1 MSFKKVT
8 HNGHPIRG
16 LWERNGI
23 FYAQITVKKGK
34 VARKRLEAETVP
46 QAVSELHYIKH
57 GVRLGEIVQ
66 HEKDT
71 FADVAARYQADS
83 QHKRHGTLASEASC
97 ITRLC
102 GGLGSMRI
110 SDITH
115 ADLKNYR
122 TRRQSQGISNS
133 TINTE
138 MSVASKVFQHAIAAG
153 VIDRNPIL
161 ELKPL
166 KVSKPERRLLSN
178 EEIHGLCV
186 ASPDWFNDYIR
197 FLQYTGAREQEALR
211 VRWIDVEF
219 SRNRVHIGAD
229 GLAKNGKSR
238 YVEMSEALRV
248 HLEAMHAKATQVD
261 TLFNTEDY
269 DYRTALNA
277 ARTQVGLDWVGFHD
291 LRRHFVS
298 QCVMSGIDFATIAN
312 WVGHQDGGALLARKY
327 TFLHSQH
334 VVNQAKKLQFS

>member
-1 MSFKKVT
+1 MNFKKVT
-8 HNGHPIRG
+8 HNGQPVRG

-23 FYAQITVKKGK
+23 FYAQITVSGK
-34 VARKRLEAETVP
+34 VTRKRLESETAP

-66 HEKDT
+66 HGKDT

-83 QHKRHGTLASEASC
+83 QHKRAGTIASEASC
-97 ITRLC
+97 ITRMC
-102 GGLGSMRI
+102 ANIGSMQI
-110 SDITH
+110 ADITH
-115 ADLKNYR
+115 NDLKNYR
-122 TRRQSQGISNS
+122 TRRQSQGIANS

-138 MSVASKVFQHAIAAG
+138 MSVASKVFQYAIDNEITDHNT
-153 VIDRNPIL
+153 VST
-161 ELKPL
+161 LKPL
-166 KVSKPERRLLSN
+166 KCAKPERQLLSN
-178 EEIHGLCV
+178 EDIQKLCV
-186 ASPDWFNDYIR
+186 LAPEWFNDYIR

-238 YVEMSEALRV
+238 YVEMSEALRI
-248 HLEAMHAKATQVD
+248 HLEAMHSKATQVD
-261 TLFNTEDY
+261 TLFNPDDY

-277 ARTQVGLDWVGFHD
+277 TRTRTCLEWVGFHD
-291 LRRHFVS
+291 FRRHFVS

-312 WVGHQDGGALLARKY
+312 WCGHSDGGALLARKY

-334 VVNQAKKLQFS
+334 VVNQAKKLKFS

>member
-8 HNGHPIRG
+8 HNGQPIRG

-23 FYAQITVKKGK
+23 FYAQLTVKKGK

-71 FADVAARYQADS
+71 FADVAARYQAES
-83 QHKRHGTLASEASC
+83 KYKRAGTIASEASC

-110 SDITH
+110 ADITH
-115 ADLKNYR
+115 SDLKNYR
-122 TRRQSQGISNS
+122 TRRQSQGIENS

-138 MSVASKVFQHAIAAG
+138 MSVASKVFQHAIDNG
-153 VIDRNPIL
+153 IITENPVSTM
-161 ELKPL
+161 KPL
-166 KVSKPERRLLSN
+166 KVAKPERQLLSN
-178 EEIHGLCV
+178 EDIQQLC
-186 ASPDWFNDYIR
+186 SMSTEWFSNYIR

-248 HLEAMHAKATQVD
+248 HLEAMHSKAAQVD
-261 TLFNTEDY
+261 TLFNPGEY
-269 DYRTALNA
+269 DDRTALNA
-277 ARTQVGLDWVGFHD
+277 ARTQAGLDWVGFHD

>member
-1 MSFKKVT
+1 MNFKKVT
-8 HNGHPIRG
+8 HNGQPVRG

-23 FYAQITVKKGK
+23 FYAQITVSGK
-34 VARKRLEAETVP
+34 VTRKRLEAETVP

-66 HEKDT
+66 HGKDT

-83 QHKRHGTLASEASC
+83 QHKRAGTIASEASC

-102 GGLGSMRI
+102 ANIGSVRI
-110 SDITH
+110 ADITH
-115 ADLKNYR
+115 NDLKNYR
-122 TRRQSQGISNS
+122 TRRQSQGIANS

-138 MSVASKVFQHAIAAG
+138 MSVASKVFQYAIDNEITDHNT
-153 VIDRNPIL
+153 VST
-161 ELKPL
+161 LKPL
-166 KVSKPERRLLSN
+166 KCAKPERQLLSN
-178 EEIHGLCV
+178 EDIQKLCV
-186 ASPDWFNDYIR
+186 LAPEWFNDYIR

-238 YVEMSEALRV
+238 YVEMSEALRI
-248 HLEAMHAKATQVD
+248 HLEAMHSKATQVD
-261 TLFNTEDY
+261 TLFNPDDY

-277 ARTQVGLDWVGFHD
+277 ARTRTGLEWVGFHD
-291 LRRHFVS
+291 FRRYFVS

-334 VVNQAKKLQFS
+334 VVEQAKKLQFS

>member
-1 MSFKKVT
+1 MNFKKVT
-8 HNGHPIRG
+8 HNGQPVRG

-23 FYAQITVKKGK
+23 FYAQITVSGK
-34 VARKRLEAETVP
+34 VTRKRLEAETVP

-66 HEKDT
+66 HGKDT

-83 QHKRHGTLASEASC
+83 QHKRAGTIASEASC

-102 GGLGSMRI
+102 ANIGSMQI
-110 SDITH
+110 ADITQS
-115 ADLKNYR
+115 DLKNYR
-122 TRRQSQGISNS
+122 TRRQSQGIANS

-138 MSVASKVFQHAIAAG
+138 MSVASKVFQYAIDNEITDHNT
-153 VIDRNPIL
+153 VST
-161 ELKPL
+161 LKPL
-166 KVSKPERRLLSN
+166 KCAKPERQLLSN
-178 EEIHGLCV
+178 EDIKKLCEYC
-186 ASPDWFNDYIR
+186 PGQFPDYIR
-197 FLQYTGAREQEALR
+197 FLQYTGAREKEALR
-211 VRWIDVEF
+211 VRWVDVEF

-248 HLEAMHAKATQVD
+248 HLEAMHSKATQVD
-261 TLFNTEDY
+261 TLFNPGEY
-269 DYRTALNA
+269 DYRTALNS
-277 ARTQVGLDWVGFHD
+277 ARTEAGLDWVGFHD

-312 WVGHQDGGALLARKY
+312 WCGHSDGGALLARKY

>member
-1 MSFKKVT
+1 MNFKKVT
-8 HNGHPIRG
+8 HNGSPVRG

-23 FYAQITVKKGK
+23 FYAQLTVGKK
-34 VARKRLEAETVP
+34 VTRKRLEAETVP

-66 HEKDT
+66 HGKDT
-71 FADVAARYQADS
+71 FADVAARYQANS
-83 QHKRHGTLASEASC
+83 QHKRAGTVASEASC

-102 GGLGSMRI
+102 ASLGSMQI
-110 SDITH
+110 ADITH
-115 ADLKNYR
+115 GDLKNYR
-122 TRRQSQGISNS
+122 TRRQSQGIANR

-138 MSVASKVFQHAIAAG
+138 MSVASKVFQYAIDNG
-153 VIDRNPIL
+153 IITENPVST
-161 ELKPL
+161 LKPL
-166 KVSKPERRLLSN
+166 KCAKPERQLLSN
-178 EEIHGLCV
+178 EDIRKLCD
-186 ASPDWFNDYIR
+186 AAPIKSLCDYIR

-211 VRWIDVEF
+211 VRWIDIEF
-219 SRNRVHIGAD
+219 SRNRIHVGAD

-248 HLEAMHAKATQVD
+248 YLEQMDAPFKTSTTVFQDENFRYA
-261 TLFNTEDY
+261 LE
-269 DYRTALNA
+269 TARKSA
-277 ARTQVGLDWVGFHD
+277 GLEWVGFHD
-291 LRRHFVS
+291 FRRHFVS

-312 WVGHQDGGALLARKY
+312 WVGHSDGGALLARKY

>member
-8 HNGHPIRG
+8 HNGQPVRG
-16 LWERNGI
+16 LWERNRI
-23 FYAQITVKKGK
+23 FYAQLTVKKGK

-83 QHKRHGTLASEASC
+83 QHKRLGTVASEASC

-102 GGLGSMRI
+102 GGLGSMRFA
-110 SDITH
+110 DITH
-115 ADLKNYR
+115 SDLKNYR
-122 TRRQSQGISNS
+122 TRRQSQGIANS

-138 MSVASKVFQHAIAAG
+138 MSVASKVFQYAEDNGI
-153 VIDRNPIL
+153 VSYNTVLD
-161 ELKPL
+161 LKPL
-166 KVSKPERRLLSN
+166 KVAKPERQLLSN
-178 EEIHGLCV
+178 EDIQKLCDTV
-186 ASPDWFNDYIR
+186 KSDKFRDYLR

-229 GLAKNGKSR
+229 GLSKNGKSR

-248 HLEAMHAKATQVD
+248 HLQGMHSRSD
-261 TLFNTEDY
+261 GSETLFAEDHF
-269 DYRTALNA
+269 RAKLEL
-277 ARTQVGLDWVGFHD
+277 ARPRVGLEWVGFHD
-291 LRRHFVS
+291 FRRHFVS

-312 WVGHQDGGALLARKY
+312 WVGHSDSGALLARKY

>member
-1 MSFKKVT
+1 MNFKKVT
-8 HNGHPIRG
+8 HNGQPVRG

-23 FYAQITVKKGK
+23 FYAQITVSGK
-34 VARKRLEAETVP
+34 VTRKRLEAETVP

-66 HEKDT
+66 HGKDT

-83 QHKRHGTLASEASC
+83 QHKRAGTIASEASC

-102 GGLGSMRI
+102 ANIGSVRI
-110 SDITH
+110 ADITH
-115 ADLKNYR
+115 NDLKNYR
-122 TRRQSQGISNS
+122 TRRQSQGIANS

-138 MSVASKVFQHAIAAG
+138 MSVASKVFQYAIDNEITDHNT
-153 VIDRNPIL
+153 VST
-161 ELKPL
+161 LKPL
-166 KVSKPERRLLSN
+166 KCAKPERQLLSN
-178 EEIHGLCV
+178 EDIQKLCV
-186 ASPDWFNDYIR
+186 LAPEWFNDYIR

-238 YVEMSEALRV
+238 YVEMSEALRI
-248 HLEAMHAKATQVD
+248 HLEAMHSKATQVD
-261 TLFNTEDY
+261 TLFNPDDY

-277 ARTQVGLDWVGFHD
+277 TRTRTCLEWVGFHD
-291 LRRHFVS
+291 FRRHFVS

-312 WVGHQDGGALLARKY
+312 WCGHSDGGALLARKY

-334 VVNQAKKLQFS
+334 VVNQAKKLKFS

>member
-1 MSFKKVT
+1 MNFKKVT
-8 HNGHPIRG
+8 HNGQPVRG

-23 FYAQITVKKGK
+23 FYAQITVSKK
-34 VARKRLEAETVP
+34 VTRKRLEAETVP

-66 HEKDT
+66 HGKDT

-83 QHKRHGTLASEASC
+83 QHKRAGTVASEASC

-102 GGLGSMRI
+102 ANIGSMQI
-110 SDITH
+110 ADITH
-115 ADLKNYR
+115 NDLKNYR
-122 TRRQSQGISNS
+122 TRRQSQGIANS

-138 MSVASKVFQHAIAAG
+138 MSVASKVFQYAIDNEITDHNT
-153 VIDRNPIL
+153 VST
-161 ELKPL
+161 LKPL
-166 KVSKPERRLLSN
+166 KCAKPERQLLSN
-178 EEIHGLCV
+178 EDIQKLCV
-186 ASPDWFNDYIR
+186 LAPEWFNDYIR

-238 YVEMSEALRV
+238 YVEMSEALRI
-248 HLEAMHAKATQVD
+248 HLEAMHSKATQVD
-261 TLFNTEDY
+261 TLFNPDDY

-277 ARTQVGLDWVGFHD
+277 TRTRTCLEWVGFHD
-291 LRRHFVS
+291 FRRHFVS

-312 WVGHQDGGALLARKY
+312 WCGHSDGGALLARKY

-334 VVNQAKKLQFS
+334 VVNQAKKLKFS

>member
-1 MSFKKVT
+1 MNFKKVI
-8 HNGHPIRG
+8 HNGQPVRG

-23 FYAQITVKKGK
+23 FYAQITVSKK
-34 VARKRLEAETVP
+34 VTRKRLEAETVP

-66 HEKDT
+66 HGKDS

-83 QHKRHGTLASEASC
+83 QHKRAGTVASEASC

-102 GGLGSMRI
+102 SNIGSMQI
-110 SDITH
+110 ADITQN
-115 ADLKNYR
+115 DLKNYR
-122 TRRQSQGISNS
+122 TRRQSQGIANS

-138 MSVASKVFQHAIAAG
+138 MSAASKVFQYAIDMGIGFSVNTA
-153 VIDRNPIL
+153 R

-166 KVSKPERRLLSN
+166 KCAKPERQLLSN
-178 EEIHGLCV
+178 DDIQKLCDTV
-186 ASPDWFNDYIR
+186 KSDKFRDYLR

-229 GLAKNGKSR
+229 GISKNGKSR

-248 HLEAMHAKATQVD
+248 HLQGMHSRSD
-261 TLFNTEDY
+261 GSETLFAEDHF
-269 DYRTALNA
+269 RAKLEL
-277 ARTQVGLDWVGFHD
+277 ARPRVGLEWVGFHD
-291 LRRHFVS
+291 FRRHFVS

-312 WVGHQDGGALLARKY
+312 WVGHSDSGALLARKY

-334 VVNQAKKLQFS
+334 VASQAKKLQFS

>member
-1 MSFKKVT
+1 MNFKKVT
-8 HNGHPIRG
+8 HNGQPVRG

-23 FYAQITVKKGK
+23 FYAQITVSGK
-34 VARKRLEAETVP
+34 VTRKRLEAETVP

-66 HEKDT
+66 HGKDT

-83 QHKRHGTLASEASC
+83 QHKRAGTIASEASC

-102 GGLGSMRI
+102 ANIGSMQI
-110 SDITH
+110 ADTSQN
-115 ADLKNYR
+115 DLKNYR
-122 TRRQSQGISNS
+122 TRRQSQGIANS

-138 MSVASKVFQHAIAAG
+138 MSVASKVFQYT
-153 VIDRNPIL
+153 IDNGIITENPVST
-161 ELKPL
+161 LKPL
-166 KVSKPERRLLSN
+166 KCAKPERQLLSN
-178 EEIHGLCV
+178 EDIKKLCDL
-186 ASPDWFNDYIR
+186 APEWFNDYIR

-238 YVEMSEALRV
+238 YVEMSEALRI
-248 HLEAMHAKATQVD
+248 HLEAMHSKATQVD
-261 TLFNTEDY
+261 TLFNPDDY

-277 ARTQVGLDWVGFHD
+277 ARTRTGLEWVGFHD
-291 LRRHFVS
+291 FRRYFVS

-334 VVNQAKKLQFS
+334 VVEQAKKLQFS

>member
-1 MSFKKVT
+1 MNFKKVT
-8 HNGHPIRG
+8 HNGQPVRG

-23 FYAQITVKKGK
+23 FYAQITVSGK
-34 VARKRLEAETVP
+34 VTRKRLEAETVP

-66 HEKDT
+66 HGKDT

-83 QHKRHGTLASEASC
+83 QHKRAGTIASEASC

-102 GGLGSMRI
+102 ANIGSMQI
-110 SDITH
+110 ADITH
-115 ADLKNYR
+115 NDLKNYR
-122 TRRQSQGISNS
+122 TRRQSQGIANS

-138 MSVASKVFQHAIAAG
+138 MSVASKVFQYAIDNEITDHNT
-153 VIDRNPIL
+153 VST
-161 ELKPL
+161 LKPL
-166 KVSKPERRLLSN
+166 KCAKPERQLLSN
-178 EEIHGLCV
+178 EDIQKLCV
-186 ASPDWFNDYIR
+186 LAPEWFNDYIR

-238 YVEMSEALRV
+238 YVDMSEALRI
-248 HLEAMHAKATQVD
+248 HLEAMHSKATQVD
-261 TLFNTEDY
+261 TLFNPDDY

-277 ARTQVGLDWVGFHD
+277 ARTRTGLEWVGFHD
-291 LRRHFVS
+291 FRRYFVS

-334 VVNQAKKLQFS
+334 VVEQAKKLQFS

>member
-1 MSFKKVT
+1 MNFKKVT
-8 HNGHPIRG
+8 HNGQPVRG

-23 FYAQITVKKGK
+23 FYAQITVSKK
-34 VARKRLEAETVP
+34 VTRNRLEAETVP

-66 HEKDT
+66 HGKDS
-71 FADVAARYQADS
+71 FSDVASRYQADS
-83 QHKRHGTLASEASC
+83 QHKRAGTVASEASC

-102 GGLGSMRI
+102 ANIGSMQI
-110 SDITH
+110 AGITH
-115 ADLKNYR
+115 NDLKNYR
-122 TRRQSQGISNS
+122 TRRQSQGIANS

-138 MSVASKVFQHAIAAG
+138 MSVASKVFQYAIDNEITDHNT
-153 VIDRNPIL
+153 VST
-161 ELKPL
+161 LKPL
-166 KVSKPERRLLSN
+166 KCAKPERQLLSN
-178 EEIHGLCV
+178 EDIQKLCV
-186 ASPDWFNDYIR
+186 LAPEWFNDYIR

-238 YVEMSEALRV
+238 YVEMSEALRI
-248 HLEAMHAKATQVD
+248 HIEAMHSKATQVD
-261 TLFNTEDY
+261 TLFNPDDY

-277 ARTQVGLDWVGFHD
+277 TRTRTCLEWVGFHD
-291 LRRHFVS
+291 FRRHFVS

-312 WVGHQDGGALLARKY
+312 WCGHSDGGALLARKY

-334 VVNQAKKLQFS
+334 VVNQAKKLKFS

>member
-1 MSFKKVT
+1 MNFKKVT
-8 HNGHPIRG
+8 HNGQPVRG

-23 FYAQITVKKGK
+23 FYAQITVSGK
-34 VARKRLEAETVP
+34 VTRKRLEAETAP

-66 HEKDT
+66 HGKDT

-83 QHKRHGTLASEASC
+83 QHKRAGTIASEASC

-102 GGLGSMRI
+102 ANIGSMQI
-110 SDITH
+110 ADITQN
-115 ADLKNYR
+115 DLKNYR
-122 TRRQSQGISNS
+122 TRRQSQGIANS

-138 MSVASKVFQHAIAAG
+138 MSVASKVFQYAIDNG
-153 VIDRNPIL
+153 IITENPVSL
-161 ELKPL
+161 LKPL
-166 KVSKPERRLLSN
+166 KCSKPERQLLSN
-178 EEIHGLCV
+178 EDIQKLCDTV
-186 ASPDWFNDYIR
+186 KSDKFRDYLR

-229 GLAKNGKSR
+229 GLSKNGKSR

-248 HLEAMHAKATQVD
+248 HLQGMHSRSD
-261 TLFNTEDY
+261 GSEMLFTEDHF
-269 DYRTALNA
+269 RAKLEL
-277 ARTQVGLDWVGFHD
+277 ARPRVGLEWVGFHD
-291 LRRHFVS
+291 FRRHFVS

-312 WVGHQDGGALLARKY
+312 WCGHSDGGALLARKY

-334 VVNQAKKLQFS
+334 VASQAKKLQFS